1 VRVVDSVALYD
12 LLALATSE
20 LATTQVRAVAWLRA
34 RQLKGWLDASS
45 ASASDPAEKAHLAY
59 AAAQIEQFQKDPK
72 RLDMPPPSEPPEPK
86 GTMFEAKAETTP
98 GSDSTRRTMSS
109 TRGTIASGGSY

>member
-1 VRVVDSVALYD
+1 TWKAPHPVGYQGEIARVVDSVALYD

-72 RLDMPPPSEPPEPK
+72 RLDMPPPSEPPDGPPIGDEEEFSPL
-86 GTMFEAKAETTP
+86 P
-98 GSDSTRRTMSS
+98 
-109 TRGTIASGGSY
+109 